1 MPWRAPFLRF
11 VDRPARRWAFVICTT
26 LSLLANS
33 PVPAKASTSGCAQAG
48 IELVGLRD
56 AVTRYLATY
65 GTLPATATWF
75 PELAR
80 SGLWTD
86 SGAKSVPVDP
96 WGRPYVYARLSDT
109 QFDLRSR
116 GDDGIIGTSD
126 DLTLSNSFRSPDC
139 HGPARPLFGCGWS
152 RR

>member
-1 MPWRAPFLRF
+1 M
-11 VDRPARRWAFVICTT
+11 
-26 LSLLANS
+26 
-33 PVPAKASTSGCAQAG
+33 
-48 IELVGLRD
+48 GLRD

-80 SGLWTD
+80 RGLWTD
-86 SGAKSVPVDP
+86 GNAKSAPVDP
-96 WGRPYVYARLSDT
+96 WGRPYVYARLSDP

-116 GDDGIIGTSD
+116 GDDGIVGTSD

-139 HGPARPLFGCGWS
+139 HGPARSPFGCGWF

>member
-1 MPWRAPFLRF
+1 M
-11 VDRPARRWAFVICTT
+11 
-26 LSLLANS
+26 
-33 PVPAKASTSGCAQAG
+33 
-48 IELVGLRD
+48 GLRD

-80 SGLWTD
+80 RGLWTD
-86 SGAKSVPVDP
+86 GNAKSADP
-96 WGRPYVYARLSDT
+96 WGRPYVYARLSDP

-116 GDDGIIGTSD
+116 GDDGIVGTSD

-139 HGPARPLFGCGWS
+139 HGPARSPFGCGWF